1 MGAPTASETE
11 FKLEFWACCTVRLG
25 RRRLHCVRGVLPD
38 THRMSIIHCHDET
51 SGRTPTSVC

>member
-1 MGAPTASETE
+1 MGAPTETE

-25 RRRLHCVRGVLPD
+25 GRRLHCVRGVLRD
-38 THRMSIIHCHDET
+38 STRRMSIIHCHDET